1 MSSSSFHI
9 KKSSKICTNNIDDL
23 SLVKST
29 TLANWYEEFEVLSR
43 NYKKAQEPSS
53 RYYKMMKMNMCV
65 TSSYDDV
72 VVVEKS
78 VYNNSRL
85 PEKSPAPVV
94 KFNTCRPWSK
104 HV

>member
-1 MSSSSFHI
+1 
-9 KKSSKICTNNIDDL
+9 
-23 SLVKST
+23 
-29 TLANWYEEFEVLSR
+29 
-43 NYKKAQEPSS
+43 
-53 RYYKMMKMNMCV
+53 MMNMNMCV

-94 KFNTCRPWSK
+94 KFNTCRPWSSIPPLMFA
-104 HV
+104 

>member
-9 KKSSKICTNNIDDL
+9 KKSSKVCNNNIDDL
-23 SLVKST
+23 SLKKST

-53 RYYKMMKMNMCV
+53 RYYKMMCV

-72 VVVEKS
+72 VVMEEN

-94 KFNTCRPWSK
+94 KFDTCRPWRK